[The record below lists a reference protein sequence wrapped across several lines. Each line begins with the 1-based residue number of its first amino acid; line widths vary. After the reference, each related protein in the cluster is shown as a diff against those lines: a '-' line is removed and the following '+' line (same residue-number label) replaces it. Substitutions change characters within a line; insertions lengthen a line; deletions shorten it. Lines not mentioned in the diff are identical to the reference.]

1 MDILNIN
8 GDSQDRIKYELILK
22 KIDSDGNNKIS
33 YSEFLNL
40 TIQHENLLT
49 KENLLITFKHLDID
63 NNDSVSLEELKKA
76 FQAGGNKKTDKFW
89 KEFMKSVDKN
99 GDGMIQLEEF
109 EELMEKLIVPKK

>member
-1 MDILNIN
+1 MGILNKN
-8 GDSQDRIKYELILK
+8 GDSQDRLKYEKILQ

-49 KENLLITFKHLDID
+49 KENLQITFRNLDID
-63 NNDSVSLEELKKA
+63 NNGSVTIDELKKA

-89 KEFMKSVDKN
+89 KEFIKSVDKN

-109 EELMEKLIVPKK
+109 EELMEKLIAGNK